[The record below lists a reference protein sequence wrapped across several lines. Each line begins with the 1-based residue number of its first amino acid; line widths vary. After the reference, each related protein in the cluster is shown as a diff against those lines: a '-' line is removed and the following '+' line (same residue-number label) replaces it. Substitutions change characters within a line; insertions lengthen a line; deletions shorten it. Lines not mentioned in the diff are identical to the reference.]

1 MKLKTIKH
9 KITNRLLIN
18 GKKQISEKIF
28 QKSLKLIQKN
38 QKKKSFSNIIK
49 IALIN
54 SAPSLYLKQIKRK
67 PTTQIEFPFLL
78 TNDLKIFYSSKFIVN
93 SSKKKNNFFYKNF
106 SLELLN
112 SAQNIGESVKKK
124 KELHKLSFQKKKY
137 TNYRWF

>member
-9 KITNRLLIN
+9 KITNQLLIN

-38 QKKKSFSNIIK
+38 QKKKSFGNIIK

-93 SSKKKNNFFYKNF
+93 SSKKNNNFFYKNF
-106 SLELLN
+106 SIELLN

-124 KELHKLSFQKKKY
+124 RITQTVVSKKKIY
-137 TNYRWF
+137 KL